1 MALAFD
7 PTGRVLW
14 AGDDRGAI
22 FSFTI
27 DIATGK
33 LTKTRRYDSCV
44 SLLLSLSEK
53 DLSLKY
59 SFIIFNQ

>member
-33 LTKTRRYDSCV
+33 LTKTRRYRTVFFSR
-44 SLLLSLSEK
+44 LSVSEK
-53 DLSLKY
+53 DLILK
-59 SFIIFNQ
+59 